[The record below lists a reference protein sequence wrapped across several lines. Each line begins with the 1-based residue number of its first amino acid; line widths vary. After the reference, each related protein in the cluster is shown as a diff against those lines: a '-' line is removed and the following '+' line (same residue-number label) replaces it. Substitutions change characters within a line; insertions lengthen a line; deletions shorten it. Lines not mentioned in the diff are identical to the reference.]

1 MAPAAE
7 WNVPRTPNLY
17 DKRHTLNPSH
27 KLQAMVLEPRLRWG
41 QNLFNSKL
49 NTDKAAKWIYGEN
62 PQKEKGKKKYS
73 LSFNEKS
80 EQLCGWKMKYND
92 NVFYAQ

>member
-1 MAPAAE
+1 MFPE
-7 WNVPRTPNLY
+7 PPNLY
-17 DKRHTLNPSH
+17 DKCHTLIPSH

-41 QNLFNSKL
+41 RNLFNNKL

-62 PQKEKGKKKYS
+62 PQKEKREKKKVQFK
-73 LSFNEKS
+73 LQREKS